1 MGSRNQFD
9 LLDDVDNDD
18 PSQLI
23 AAAERKAA
31 ASPKPAAAAPAP
43 AKLPTKPPPPAQA
56 VREARNYGGPPRDGP
71 GRGGPGRGRG
81 GRGGRFAPRRD
92 YGDADVNGLEGG
104 YGGGFGDGG
113 VARGEN
119 GEGRQAERG
128 RGPRQPYR
136 GGGRRGGY
144 TDGQDGDESGRPRRP
159 YERHSGTG
167 RGYEMKREGAGR
179 GNWGTVTD
187 ESLAQLRW
195 FIADI
200 VDSANT
206 EESPAVVEDEK
217 KPEDA
222 PQTEVE
228 KDKEGAAN
236 EEEPEDKEMTLEEY
250 EKVLEEK
257 RKALLALKTEERK
270 VEVDKE
276 LQSMQQLS
284 VKKDVDEVFIKLG
297 SDKDLKKK
305 ENAERD
311 ERAKKSVSINEFLKP
326 AEGERYYGG
335 RGRGHGRGRRERGGF
350 RGGYNGGGYGAA
362 AAPVIEDPS
371 QFPSLGGK

>member
-1 MGSRNQFD
+1 MASRNQFD
-9 LLDDVDNDD
+9 LLGDVDNDD
-18 PSQLI
+18 PAHLL
-23 AAAERKAA
+23 AAAEKKAA
-31 ASPKPAAAAPAP
+31 AAPKPAPAP

-56 VREARNYGGPPRDGP
+56 VREARNYGAPPRDGA

-81 GRGGRFAPRRD
+81 GRGGRGGPRRD
-92 YGDADVNGLEGG
+92 FGDADANGFEGG

-113 VARGEN
+113 VARAEN

-144 TDGQDGDESGRPRRP
+144 ADGQSGDEFGRPRRA

-167 RGYEMKREGAGR
+167 RGYEIKREGAGR

-187 ESLAQLRW
+187 EGIAQ
-195 FIADI
+195 DT
-200 VDSANT
+200 VETVNV
-206 EESPAVVEDEK
+206 EEAIHVAEDEK

-222 PQTEVE
+222 PQSEVE
-228 KDKEGAAN
+228 KDKEGVEN
-236 EEEPEDKEMTLEEY
+236 EEEEKEPEDKEMTLEEY

-257 RKALLALKTEERK
+257 RKALLALKAQERK
-270 VEVDKE
+270 VEIDKE

-284 VKKDVDEVFIKLG
+284 VKKDAEEVFIKLG

-311 ERAKKSVSINEFLKP
+311 ERAKKSLSINEFLKP
-326 AEGERYYGG
+326 AEGERYYNPSG
-335 RGRGHGRGRRERGGF
+335 RGRGRGRGERGERGGF
-350 RGGYNGGGYGAA
+350 RGGYNGGYRGPSA
-362 AAPVIEDPS
+362 AAPAIEDRA
-371 QFPSLGGK
+371 QFPALA

>member
-1 MGSRNQFD
+1 MCHCFAVKESRNHG
-9 LLDDVDNDD
+9 
-18 PSQLI
+18 
-23 AAAERKAA
+23 
-31 ASPKPAAAAPAP
+31 APA
-43 AKLPTKPPPPAQA
+43 
-56 VREARNYGGPPRDGP
+56 RDGA

-81 GRGGRFAPRRD
+81 GFRGGRTGPRRE
-92 YGDADVNGLEGG
+92 YGEGDANGVEGG
-104 YGGGFGDGG
+104 YGGGSFGDGFP
-113 VARGEN
+113 RRED
-119 GEGRQAERG
+119 GEGRAMERG

-144 TDGQDGDESGRPRRP
+144 TDGEGGDESGRPPRRA

-187 ESLAQLRW
+187 EAQETLE
-195 FIADI
+195 A
-200 VDSANT
+200 VNT
-206 EESPAVVEDEK
+206 EGTPAVAEDENK
-217 KPEDA
+217 LEEVPHS
-222 PQTEVE
+222 EVE
-228 KDKEGAAN
+228 KGKEGEPTE

-257 RKALLALKTEERK
+257 RKALLGLKTEVRK

-284 VKKDVDEVFIKLG
+284 VKKGSDEIFIKLG
-297 SDKDLKKK
+297 SDKEKKK

-326 AEGERYYGG
+326 AEGERYYSPGG
-335 RGRGHGRGRRERGGF
+335 RGRGRGRGRGDRGGF
-350 RGGYNGGGYGAA
+350 RSGYSPREPAA
-362 AAPVIEDPS
+362 LAPAIQDQA